1 MDPINGKGPDAGM
14 GANSTEH
21 TPETIDMPEDTYCF
35 KTDFVDAEYGVKA
48 VFEDSRN
55 FDKVENTGM
64 ETKYEAPG
72 MTVRVDSDQGAVE
85 YAVDNQGQDHS
96 QAVQEFVE
104 GIVHGIEDI
113 TPEFREEIKDE
124 IYNKAIADGG
134 QEIGMPYAGSPTF
147 VESVSETD
155 EFMGDYPM

>member
-1 MDPINGKGPDAGM
+1 MDPINGKGPDFGM
-14 GANSTEH
+14 GTNSTEH

-35 KTDFVDAEYGVKA
+35 KTDFVNAEYGVKA

-55 FDKVENTGM
+55 FDEVEDIDM

-85 YAVDNQGQDHS
+85 YAVEGSGHEHT

-104 GIVHGIEDI
+104 GIVHGIEDV

-124 IYNKAIADGG
+124 IYNRAIADGG
-134 QEIGMPYAGSPTF
+134 QEKGMPYGGSSTS